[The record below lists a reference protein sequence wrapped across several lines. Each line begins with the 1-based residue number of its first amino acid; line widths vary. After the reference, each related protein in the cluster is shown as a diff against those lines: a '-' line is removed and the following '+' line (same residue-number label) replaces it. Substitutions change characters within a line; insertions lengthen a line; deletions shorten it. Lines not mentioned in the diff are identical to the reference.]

1 MPPRTATRRNAPEPA
16 SDLAKGARSDFVRPK
31 TAQQAVAEALRRD
44 ITSGKLAPGSWIV
57 QESLAEQ
64 FGMSRIPIREA
75 LKTLEAEEY
84 ITYVPH
90 SGYRVAKLGLD
101 ELLEVFRLRAILEG
115 ELIRDA
121 MPNVT
126 DEVVDGMR
134 QQMAEMERAA
144 AAGDLIAVGLA
155 NRQFHLLTFEAS
167 GMART
172 KRIVTQLWNTADA
185 YRPLYAHLMDLQ
197 KVNSEH
203 MLLADAMAARDVDHM
218 VELNHEH
225 RLHAIDH
232 LRTVFGR
239 EESDSNS

>member
-1 MPPRTATRRNAPEPA
+1 MPPRTATPRTARDTAPGG
-16 SDLAKGARSDFVRPK
+16 KGPRSDFVRPK

-101 ELLEVFRLRAILEG
+101 ELVEVFRLRDILEA

-121 MPNVT
+121 MPAVT
-126 DEVVDGMR
+126 DDVVDQMR
-134 QQMAEMERAA
+134 EQMTEMERCA
-144 AAGDLIAVGLA
+144 AAGDLIGVGLA
-155 NRQFHLLTFEAS
+155 NRQFHFLTFEGS

-185 YRPLYAHLMDLQ
+185 YRPLYAHLMDLA

-203 MLLADAMAARDVDHM
+203 VLLVDAMAARDAERV
-218 VELNHEH
+218 VTLNHEH

-232 LRTVFGR
+232 LHAVFGR
-239 EESDSNS
+239 EESEADA